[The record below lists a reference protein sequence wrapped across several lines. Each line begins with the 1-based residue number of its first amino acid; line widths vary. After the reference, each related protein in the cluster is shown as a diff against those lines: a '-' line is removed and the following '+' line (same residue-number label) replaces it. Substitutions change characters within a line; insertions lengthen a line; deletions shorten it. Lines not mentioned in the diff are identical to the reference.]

1 MLRRR
6 LIGMAAHDLTER
18 VEVLEVRWR
27 PWELR
32 TGDDGLGVQIC
43 GLGETHEDLIDRIA
57 RIGEAAPRSR
67 RRRKQPS
74 MPG

>member
-1 MLRRR
+1 
-6 LIGMAAHDLTER
+6 
-18 VEVLEVRWR
+18 VKWR

-67 RRRKQPS
+67 RRWKQPS